1 MDGAI
6 KRTAGRYMSLSCW
19 RVVRHFAQPST
30 GGDCR
35 GPRMNAKVG
44 SEALVALY
52 IVPEREDRLG
62 SSQNTVA
69 SPDFSQG
76 FLETGVATLH

>member
-1 MDGAI
+1 
-6 KRTAGRYMSLSCW
+6 
-19 RVVRHFAQPST
+19 
-30 GGDCR
+30 
-35 GPRMNAKVG
+35 MNAKVG